1 MSPIILLLTIMKRI
15 NNTFSHRYAFKVV
28 NHMTGFIGIYIVRS
42 TGWFD
47 YYCEAYLC
55 EVI

>member
-28 NHMTGFIGIYIVRS
+28 NHMTGFIGTYIVRS